1 MRKQWLI
8 SSALV
13 VTSVLLVACGNNKKT
28 GSNSRTQQKMN
39 LSVVSEIATMDPSH
53 ALDTTSMQ
61 QLENTG
67 EGFLQLG
74 KDSKIENELATK
86 IKESKDGKTYTFIL
100 RHDAKWNNGAKL
112 TAKDFVYGW
121 QRTVNPKT
129 ASEYA
134 YLYSGIKN
142 ADAIMN
148 KQDYK
153 SLGIKADGQYKV
165 VVTLDH
171 PISYFK
177 LLMAMP
183 VFYPQQ
189 QSAVKKFGRK
199 YGTSSKY
206 ITANGPFVL
215 KGWNGTNSTWKLAKN
230 PNYWDKKNV
239 KLSAVNFQVVKSP
252 TTSFNLYQTG
262 KLDQTQLFDQQV
274 ANKKHAS
281 DFVLEKNA
289 SMVYLQMNMKAKN
302 AMLRKAYNNANIRKA
317 LSLALNR
324 KQLVN
329 KVLADGSLAPK
340 GFVTEGLAKNPK
352 TGADFATESTVKNS
366 VGYNLPAAKKYW
378 KKGMSEIGA
387 KQLSMTLLSDDT
399 DTTKQVAEYVQGQWK
414 KLDGMNITLSN
425 VPTKTRIDRSSK
437 GNFEVV
443 VSGWGADFSDPVTFL
458 NLYDKGNSGNAGNW
472 NNDTYNKLLTNI
484 NGVDSTN
491 TTKRWQDMVKAEKV
505 LMNEQAT
512 MPLYQKSN
520 AFLRSKK
527 IKGLITNSAGP
538 AHNFKFVT
546 MSK

>member
-1 MRKQWLI
+1 MKKQWLI
-8 SSALV
+8 GSALAT
-13 VTSVLLVACGNNKKT
+13 TSFLLVACGNNTKT
-28 GSNSRTQQKMN
+28 SNSNAQQKMN

-53 ALDTTSMQ
+53 ASDTTSMQ

-86 IKESKDGKTYTFIL
+86 IQESKDGKTYTFTL
-100 RHDAKWNNGAKL
+100 RHDGKWNDGAKL
-112 TAKDFVYGW
+112 TARDFVYGW
-121 QRTVNPKT
+121 QRTINPKT

-134 YLYSGIKN
+134 YLYSGIQN

-148 KQDYK
+148 NKKNYQ
-153 SLGIKADGQYKV
+153 SLGIKAVGKYKV

-189 QSAVKKFGRK
+189 KSAVDKFGKK

-206 ITANGPFVL
+206 IASNGPFVL
-215 KGWNGTNSTWKLAKN
+215 KGWNGTNNTWKLVKN
-230 PNYWDKKNV
+230 QNYWDKKHV
-239 KLSAVNFQVVKSP
+239 KLSSVGFQVVKSP

-289 SMVYLQMNMKAKN
+289 SMLYLQMNMKAQN
-302 AMLRKAYNNANIRKA
+302 ATLRKAYNNINIRKA

-340 GFVTEGLAKNPK
+340 GFVTEGLSKNPT
-352 TGADFATESTVKNS
+352 TGEDFAKESTVKTS
-366 VGYNLPAAKKYW
+366 VSYNLTEARKYW
-378 KKGMSEIGA
+378 KKGLAEIGV
-387 KQLSMTLLSDDT
+387 KKLSMNLLSDDT

-414 KLDGMNITLSN
+414 KLDGMNVTLSN
-425 VPTKTRIDRSSK
+425 VPAKTRIDRSSK
-437 GNFEVV
+437 GNFQVV
-443 VSGWGADFSDPVTFL
+443 ISGWGADFSDPVTFL

-472 NNDTYNKLLTNI
+472 NNATYDKLLTNI
-484 NGVDSTN
+484 NGIDSTN
-491 TTKRWQDMVKAEKV
+491 PTKRWQDMVKAEKV
-505 LMNEQAT
+505 LMTEQVAI
-512 MPLYQKSN
+512 PLYQKSN

-538 AHNFKFVT
+538 AHNYKFVS